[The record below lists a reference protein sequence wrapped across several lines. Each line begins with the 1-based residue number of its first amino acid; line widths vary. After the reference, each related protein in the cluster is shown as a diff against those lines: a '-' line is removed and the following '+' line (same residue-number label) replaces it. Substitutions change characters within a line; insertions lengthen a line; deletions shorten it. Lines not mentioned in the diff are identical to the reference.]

1 MFVRAIEQW
10 IVEAIVAK
18 VVQFRFICPYAKFEK
33 LAKVGNGMSERKR
46 ERVLPL
52 KKFAKLTVQNRT
64 NEQKRDLEKIFIN
77 KHILKL
83 PTYLQVLSSLN

>member
-18 VVQFRFICPYAKFEK
+18 VVQFRFICPYAKFEN
-33 LAKVGNGMSERKR
+33 LAKVGNGMSERK
-46 ERVLPL
+46 RVLPL

-64 NEQKRDLEKIFIN
+64 NEQKRDIEKNIY
-77 KHILKL
+77 K
-83 PTYLQVLSSLN
+83 